1 MMLETW
7 WVWLAGAAVLAILE
21 ILAPVQ
27 VFFGVAVGAAA
38 VGIALWLGLAV
49 AWPWLLVIWGLVAG
63 LSWLVLRRALGVR
76 KGQVR
81 IWDDDINEG

>member
-1 MMLETW
+1 MLETW

>member
-1 MMLETW
+1 
-7 WVWLAGAAVLAILE
+7 VLAILE

>member
-1 MMLETW
+1 MLETW
-7 WVWLAGAAVLAILE
+7 WGWLAGAAVLAILE

>member
-1 MMLETW
+1 MLETW

-63 LSWLVLRRALGVR
+63 LSWLVLRWALGVR